1 MIPIRRIERLE
12 KLLPDKV
19 SVSSRP
25 GQTAAHVAELR
36 QLLADHGQDFDGI
49 VRAHVAQHGPLQES
63 RDFWLMMKHALLPHP
78 EAYDAVDRWLRRI
91 VQEDSEQTPN
101 ALY

>member
-1 MIPIRRIERLE
+1 
-12 KLLPDKV
+12 
-19 SVSSRP
+19 
-25 GQTAAHVAELR
+25 
-36 QLLADHGQDFDGI
+36 

-63 RDFWLMMKHALLPHP
+63 RDFWLMMKHALLPHR
-78 EAYDAVDRWLRRI
+78 EVYDAVSRWLTRI